1 MIVQLKPGATRDLC
15 GPGAGLLKLR
25 AGPPPAGARAGHPV
39 PALLPANAVEPQGSH
54 RALPWGSQ
62 KLTGRRPSVP
72 FAWRAPWDHP
82 KSEGGVGAELTPGIS
97 GAGETVQ
104 AAVPRACVPVC
115 PPSAVHSCLSA
126 AGWKPQAGG
135 TLPGPRRRLLLCP
148 PRGAPSALSLPP
160 AQHPSASLGYLRL
173 GCPLERL
180 CICSGQGCR
189 SALRLWGTVVWL
201 MTSCADSKLR

>member
-39 PALLPANAVEPQGSH
+39 PALPPANAVEPQGSR

-82 KSEGGVGAELTPGIS
+82 KSEGEVGAELTPGIS

-115 PPSAVHSCLSA
+115 PPSAVCRPL
-126 AGWKPQAGG
+126 GG
-135 TLPGPRRRLLLCP
+135 SRRPG
-148 PRGAPSALSLPP
+148 ALFRDPGEGCCF
-160 AQHPSASLGYLRL
+160 AHQEERQVPSAS
-173 GCPLERL
+173 PPH
-180 CICSGQGCR
+180 STPQHP
-189 SALRLWGTVVWL
+189 WGTLGSAAPWKGSASAQDRGVVQ
-201 MTSCADSKLR
+201 R